1 MAEPARPLPTPS
13 SNPHKVPDGSPAQ
26 DFPLP
31 LAPLVEVEPARRPS
45 AAEEARTIVA
55 GTNVASLA
63 SLTSSGDPWAS
74 VVTYGLI
81 GGVPVLCLSDLALH
95 GRNLAGDQRGSLAV
109 AAPVPEGK
117 DPSDSGRVTLAGT
130 FAEPTGD
137 EAVVAQAAY
146 NDAVASAEVFTS
158 FGDFTFWVL
167 RIEKVR
173 WVGGFGRMASSDEES
188 YLDAEPDPV
197 APHAA
202 FAVSHLNEDHA
213 DALLLMARHLAGHT
227 DATAA
232 RCLRAD
238 RYGLDLGV
246 STPRGDTPARV
257 AFAEALDAPDGLR
270 AATVDLAK
278 RSRAIEARS

>member
-1 MAEPARPLPTPS
+1 MPL
-13 SNPHKVPDGSPAQ
+13 Q
-26 DFPLP
+26 PLK
-31 LAPLVEVEPARRPS
+31 EVERARAPG

-63 SLTSSGDPWAS
+63 SLTADGDPWAS
-74 VVTYGLI
+74 VVTYGQI

-95 GRNLAGDQRGSLAV
+95 GRNMAGDQRGSLAV

-117 DPSDSGRVTLAGT
+117 DPSDSGRVTLAGV
-130 FAEPTGD
+130 FAEPRGE
-137 EAVVAQAAY
+137 EAAAAQAAY

-167 RIEKVR
+167 RIERVR
-173 WVGGFGRMASSDEES
+173 WVGGFGRMASSDSES
-188 YLDAEPDPV
+188 YLEAEPDPV
-197 APHAA
+197 SPHAA

-213 DALLLMARHLAGHT
+213 DALLAMAQSVAGHT

-246 STPRGDTPARV
+246 NTPRGDTPARV
-257 AFAEALDAPDGLR
+257 AFAEPLDGPDGLR
-270 AATVDLAK
+270 AATVELAK
-278 RSRAIEARS
+278 RARADDVSG